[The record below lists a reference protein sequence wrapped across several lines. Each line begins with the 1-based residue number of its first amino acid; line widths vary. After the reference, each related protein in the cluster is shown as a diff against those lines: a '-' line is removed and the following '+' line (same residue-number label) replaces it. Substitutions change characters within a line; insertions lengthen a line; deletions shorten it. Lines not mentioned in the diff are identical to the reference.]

1 MRLET
6 KNRDHKLTIKILTE
20 VIDKLALE
28 TLPHRLLF
36 CIKRI
41 GMRSC
46 PCWSLEGL

>member
-28 TLPHRLLF
+28 TLPHRLLYNQTLF
-36 CIKRI
+36 ASR
-41 GMRSC
+41 
-46 PCWSLEGL
+46 GLG